1 MLDLLIPKPT
11 GIELS
16 IKPNKLVISK
26 TNLDGKIISI
36 NDYFIELSGYK
47 ECELVNNSHKMLR
60 HPDMPRSI
68 CQLVWNNIQ
77 YGKRFKVI
85 MKQLAK
91 NGNHFWLVLDIEI
104 KKDND
109 GVARNYIAYGEPI
122 SKKTKKN
129 FENLYKKI
137 KQIEDRHGTDAGIEY
152 LFSYLEENN
161 LSYDKFIEKFINK
174 KTTMLGALKGIFK

>member
-1 MLDLLIPKPT
+1 MLDLFIPKPT
-11 GIELS
+11 GVEIS
-16 IKPNKLVISK
+16 IKSNKLVISK
-26 TNLDGKIISI
+26 TNLDGKILSI
-36 NDYFIELSGYK
+36 NDYFVELSGYK
-47 ECELVNNSHKMLR
+47 ENELVHNSHEMLR

-68 CQLVWNNIQ
+68 CQVIWNNIQ

-122 SKKTKKN
+122 PKKTKKN

-137 KQIEDRHGTDAGIEY
+137 KDIEDRHGIDAGIEY
-152 LFSYLEENN
+152 LFSYLDEHK
-161 LSYDKFIEKFINK
+161 LSYDEFIEKSIGK
-174 KTTMLGALKGIFK
+174 KTTILNSFKGIFK